1 MRIPQSRPRHGHLR
15 RGFAKPSLA
24 VVLLTVFALAGS
36 GCTSLHPI
44 PLVTTGAPA
53 ATVGIK
59 PGDDVRVTMRDG
71 RKAQFTVE
79 SVEAST
85 VIARGGTR
93 YAIDEMTTLER
104 RSFSGAKT
112 AGLIA
117 LVGGAAFLVLLEI
130 AAAEGALVSGCC

>member
-1 MRIPQSRPRHGHLR
+1 MRIPQSPPRHAHR
-15 RGFAKPSLA
+15 RHGSAKPSFA

-44 PLVTTGAPA
+44 ALVTTGAPV

-71 RKAQFTVE
+71 RKARFTVE
-79 SVEAST
+79 SVEPST

-93 YAIDEMTTLER
+93 YAMDEMTTLER

-112 AGLIA
+112 AGYIA
-117 LVGGAAFLVLLEI
+117 GVGAAAFLILVEI
-130 AAAEGALVSGCC
+130 AAASGALVPCC